1 MTKEVIDEIL
11 VNAGN
16 RLMKSLGYK
25 TTDEIIAEVVGKI
38 EKEIKEIER
47 EEKECQRGK
56 KLQDFARKC
65 MALI

>member
-1 MTKEVIDEIL
+1 MTKEAIDEIL
-11 VNAGN
+11 INAGN

-25 TTDEIIAEVVGKI
+25 TTDEIIAEVM
-38 EKEIKEIER
+38 KEIER

-56 KLQDFARKC
+56 ELQGIARRC

>member
-1 MTKEVIDEIL
+1 MTKETIDEIL
-11 VNAGN
+11 INAGN

-25 TTDEIIAEVVGKI
+25 TTDEIIAEVI
-38 EKEIKEIER
+38 EEIER

-56 KLQDFARKC
+56 ELQDFARKC